1 MSTRMIETIK
11 EQLAALTRQ
20 EQAEVWQFLTE
31 QMKAADQPTLPT
43 QPEKN
48 IVEVAE
54 IRRQQ
59 HLAWL
64 KANREQYGGQYVA
77 LDGDRLVATGRNF
90 PEAATAAKRAGVNN
104 AFISFVHPPDYVG
117 YTGGW

>member
-1 MSTRMIETIK
+1 MSTTIIETIK
-11 EQLAALTRQ
+11 EQLTALTRQ
-20 EQAEVWQFLTE
+20 EQMEVWQFLTD
-31 QMKAADQPTLPT
+31 QMKTAEQPTLPT
-43 QPEKN
+43 QPETH
-48 IVEVAE
+48 IEVAE

-90 PEAATAAKRAGVNN
+90 PEAATAAKHAGVEN
-104 AFISFVHPPDYVG
+104 AFVSFVHPPDYVG